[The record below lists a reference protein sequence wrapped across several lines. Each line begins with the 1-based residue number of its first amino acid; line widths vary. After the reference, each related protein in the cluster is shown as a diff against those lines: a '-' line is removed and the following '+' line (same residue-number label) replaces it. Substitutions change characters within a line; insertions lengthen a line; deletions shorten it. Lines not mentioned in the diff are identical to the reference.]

1 MKLTDTKHYFL
12 LVMIAAAGLAASI
25 TFGSADTESGTS
37 QETVIAPSAESFVYF
52 PAQYT
57 LNAPNQVNEHIQA
70 F

>member
-1 MKLTDTKHYFL
+1 MKLTDTKHYFM
-12 LVMIAAAGLAASI
+12 LVMIAAAGIAASI
-25 TFGSADTESGTS
+25 AFGSVDAEGAS
-37 QETVIAPSAESFVYF
+37 QAKVIAPSAFVYF

>member
-1 MKLTDTKHYFL
+1 MNLTDTKHYFL

-25 TFGSADTESGTS
+25 VFGSADADGAS
-37 QETVIAPSAESFVYF
+37 QATVITPSAKSLVYF

-57 LNAPNQVNEHIQA
+57 LNASNQVNEHIQA